1 MVCGTG
7 GPTLIAGSKISRLQ
21 QKRGAFLPHHETAA
35 PFRTTALVHENAER
49 EVGSADLL

>member
-21 QKRGAFLPHHETAA
+21 QKRGAFLPHHETAS
-35 PFRTTALVHENAER
+35 PFRTIALVHENAER
-49 EVGSADLL
+49 KVDGADLL